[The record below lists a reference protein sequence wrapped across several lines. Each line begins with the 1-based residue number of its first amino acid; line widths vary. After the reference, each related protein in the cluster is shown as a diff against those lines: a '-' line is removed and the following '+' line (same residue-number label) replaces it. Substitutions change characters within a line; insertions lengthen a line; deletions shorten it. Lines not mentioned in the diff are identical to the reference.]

1 MRTKPEFVHVQ
12 LDLRAAVLLLCRAA
26 AAPAAAAAAE
36 RPPPPPVVRVA
47 ATLAPPAAGAE
58 GWEPLQVTVLGEGGV
73 RRSPTLGELAG
84 ASPVDKVAALVKQ
97 ELGAKN

>member
-1 MRTKPEFVHVQ
+1 M
-12 LDLRAAVLLLCRAA
+12 
-26 AAPAAAAAAE
+26 
-36 RPPPPPVVRVA
+36 RVA

-84 ASPVDKVAALVKQ
+84 ASPVQKVANLMAK
-97 ELGAKN
+97 ELGVSGST